1 VDLRPITAADLPA
14 CAEVYF
20 AAENELYERLNLPPL
35 PRSEQAL
42 LTIFR
47 HILATD
53 PGLAWL
59 AETGSEVTGFG
70 FGARRDR
77 LNYLS
82 FLFVRPDRQS
92 RGIGRLLLSRC
103 LPADGYRATCVEA
116 VQPVSTA
123 LYAAHGMVPRTPIYT
138 LIGQPRHELA
148 GLPADLDIEPLGD
161 AREGLQDTLSAVDEL
176 DRQVLGISRRQ
187 DHSAWLDW
195 GRRLFVVRRQ
205 AGAGRVAGYGYAHQS
220 GRFGPLVVDDEIVLL
235 PLVGELM
242 RRLKAIDAWQVNVP
256 GPAKETLM
264 ALLAAG
270 LRLDGPPAIY
280 CASEPRTDHARYL
293 PVTLALP

>member
-1 VDLRPITAADLPA
+1 MNLRPITAADLPA
-14 CAEVYF
+14 CVEVYF
-20 AAENELYERLNLPPL
+20 AAEDELYERLNLPPL
-35 PRSEQAL
+35 PRSGQAL
-42 LTIFR
+42 FTIFR

-59 AETGSEVTGFG
+59 AETDGEVTGFG
-70 FGARRDR
+70 LGARRDR

-92 RGIGRLLLSRC
+92 RGVGRRLLSRC

-138 LIGQPRHELA
+138 LIGQPSHELA
-148 GLPADLDIEPLGD
+148 GLPPDLGLEPLD
-161 AREGLQDTLSAVDEL
+161 DTEAGRQEALTAVDRI

-187 DHSAWLDW
+187 DHSAWLSW
-195 GRRLFVVRRQ
+195 GRRLFMVRRL
-205 AGAGRVAGYGYAHQS
+205 AGAGRVVGYGYAHPS
-220 GRFGPLVVDDEIVLL
+220 GRFGPLVVDDEALLL

-242 RRLKAIDAWQVNVP
+242 RKLRAIDAWQVNVP
-256 GPAKETLM
+256 GPAKDTLM

-280 CASEPRTDHARYL
+280 CASEPRPDHARYL